1 MSVFEKICGVMEMAV
16 ISFKTLNNNVQDA
29 ISTGKFPEKNLR
41 ELSANLKA
49 SQKKEFKFMIIFV
62 AIMAVFIGG
71 LFGYILYSNPVEVH
85 EHLLGWILG
94 YLGIVAIIF
103 LGCYLTQIGIINMV
117 PQTVKKFVRMVITL
131 IYLAM

>member
-1 MSVFEKICGVMEMAV
+1 MSVFEKVCGVTEMAT

-49 SQKKEFKFMIIFV
+49 SQKKEFKFMIIIV
-62 AIMAVFIGG
+62 AVMAVFIGG
-71 LFGYILYSNPVEVH
+71 LFGYILYSNPVEVQ

-94 YLGIVAIIF
+94 YLGIIAIIF
-103 LGCYLTQIGIINMV
+103 LGSYFTQIGIIRGQFNIALREGY
-117 PQTVKKFVRMVITL
+117 PELYKELKL
-131 IYLAM
+131 